1 MTGGNTLMNGPE
13 KSLWE
18 LLAEKLARQPELLAV
33 VRGNCT
39 R

>member
-1 MTGGNTLMNGPE
+1 MHGPE

-18 LLAEKLARQPELLAV
+18 LLGEKLARQPELLAV
-33 VRGNCT
+33 ARGNCT